1 MLAMPL
7 SIVVGCGGSSTGGGT
22 TPPPPTTYTIGG
34 TVSGLTGTGLVLQD
48 NGGNNLSVSASGSF
62 TFSTAVNS
70 GATYSVTV
78 STQPTGQSCSVT
90 SGSGTASANVTNVQV
105 ACSNIT
111 YTVGG
116 TVSGLTGTGLVLQN
130 DGGNNLAVS
139 ASGSFTFSTAISS
152 GAAYSVTVLTQP
164 AGQSCS
170 VTSGSGT
177 ASANVTNVQVSCS
190 NLPPTTY
197 TIGGTV
203 SGLTGTGLVLQD
215 NGGNNLAVSA
225 SGSFTFSTAVSS
237 GAAYSVTVLTQPAGQ
252 SCTVTNGSGTAS
264 ANVTNVQVACS
275 AVTYTIGGTVSG
287 LDGGIGL
294 VLQDNGGNNL
304 TVSANG
310 AFTFSNSVASGA
322 AYSVTLP
329 TQTTGQ
335 ICTVT
340 NGSGTAS
347 ANVTNVQVVC
357 SNLYTIGGTISGL
370 TASGLVLADGTQTVS
385 PASGATAFTFPT
397 AVASGSS
404 YAITV
409 KTQPSGETCSV
420 TNGSGTAT
428 ANVSNV
434 QVTCTTT
441 TYTIGGT
448 VSGLTGT
455 GLVLQDNSGNN
466 LAVSASGS
474 FTFSTAVASGST
486 YSVTVL
492 TQPAGQSC
500 SVTNGSGTA
509 SANVSNVQVTC
520 AITTYTFGGT
530 VSGLTGTGLVL
541 FNGSTGDK
549 LPVSAN
555 GSFTFG
561 VTLPSGA
568 SYGVTVLTQPT
579 SQNCTVTNGN
589 GTISANVTNIL
600 VTCQNNSYTIGGTI
614 SGFTASGLVL
624 AEGSQTVSPASGATS
639 FTFPTAV
646 ASGTSYSVT
655 VQTQPSG
662 ETCTVT
668 NGSGTV
674 GSSNV
679 TGVAVSCAAN
689 TYTIGG
695 TISGLTASGLV
706 LADGSQTVSPGSG
719 ATSFTFTTAVTSGTS
734 YSVTVQT
741 QPSGETCTVTNG
753 SGTVGSSNVTGV
765 AVSCTASTYTIGGT
779 ISGLTASGLVL
790 ADGSQTV
797 SPGSGATSFTFPTGV
812 ASSTSYSVTVKTQP
826 SGETCTVTNGSGT
839 VGSINVTGVAVSCAA
854 NTYTIGGAISG
865 LTASGLVLADG
876 SQTVSPASGATSFTF
891 PTAVA
896 SGTSYS
902 VTVKTQPSGE
912 TCTVTNGSGTVG
924 SINVTGVAVSC
935 AANTYTIGGTVS
947 GLTGTG
953 LVLQDN
959 GGNNLA
965 VSANGAF
972 TFTNSVASGAAY
984 NVTVLTQPTG
994 QSCTVTNGS
1003 GTASANVTNVQVVCS
1018 TVYYTIGGTVSGL
1031 VGTGLVLQINGG
1043 DNLSVSTNG
1052 VFTFSDSFGS
1062 GYPYS
1067 VTVLTQPIGQS
1078 CTVSNG
1084 SGTATANVTNIQ
1096 VTCSNLNLYT
1106 IGGAVSGLS
1115 GTGLVLQD
1123 NGGNN
1128 LSVSANGAFTF
1139 SKSIYSGSPYSVTV
1153 FAQPTGQFCSVTNGS
1168 GTASANVTN
1177 VQIACLNLYTI
1188 GGSVSGLAGTG
1199 LVLQDNGG
1207 NNLSVSANG
1216 AFTFTNSVAS
1226 GSSYSVTVLA
1236 DPTGQFCSVTNSS
1249 GTASANVTNV
1259 QVACSIGYFIGGSVL
1274 GLSGTGLVL
1283 QDNGGNNLTV
1293 SANGA
1298 FTFTD
1303 SVASG
1308 AAYSV
1313 TVLTQPTG
1321 QSCTV
1326 TNNGSGTAKAN
1337 VTNVLITCVNDWIW
1351 SWMGG
1356 SSNGYKTG
1364 VYGTLGTAAST
1375 NIPGGRDG
1383 GVSWNDKSGNLWL
1396 FGGYDQDADVDHNDL
1411 WKFDPMLGTYGE
1423 WTWMGGSSIGNYS
1436 GVYGTLG
1443 TASSTNMPGARDS
1456 AVSWMDTS
1464 GNLWLFGGEGDATNA
1479 AGDLNDLWKFDPSIG
1494 TNGEWTWMGGSS
1506 TLVELP
1512 DASWGNTG
1520 VYGTLGTAAST
1531 NIPGGRYGAVSWM
1544 DTSGNLWLFGGF
1556 AVDST
1561 GAEEGYLNDL
1571 WMFNPNLG
1579 SFGEW
1584 TWEGGCASVNVG
1596 YSNQFQEGCSATYG
1610 TLYGA
1615 SGGNI
1620 PGGRIG
1626 ATVWIDSS
1634 GNTWLFGGYGY
1645 DANGNLGYLND
1656 LWTFSWVYDPKT
1668 GTNGEWAWWG
1678 GSSTVGSNCPVVNG
1692 NPICGRPGVYGT
1704 LGTLATGNIPG
1715 SRKGAV
1721 KWTDASGNLWLF
1733 GGYGFDANGN
1743 LGDLNDLWVFSTF
1756 TDQWAW
1762 MGGSST
1768 VNHSGVYGTLGTPAT
1783 GNIPGSRGSAVSW
1796 SDTSG
1801 NFWLFGGE
1809 GYYSTGTAGALNDLW
1824 EYQP

>member
-1 MLAMPL
+1 MRIWGRLCVFVMLAMPL

-139 ASGSFTFSTAISS
+139 ASGSFTFSTA
-152 GAAYSVTVLTQP
+152 
-164 AGQSCS
+164 
-170 VTSGSGT
+170 
-177 ASANVTNVQVSCS
+177 
-190 NLPPTTY
+190 
-197 TIGGTV
+197 
-203 SGLTGTGLVLQD
+203 
-215 NGGNNLAVSA
+215 
-225 SGSFTFSTAVSS
+225 VSS

-252 SCTVTNGSGTAS
+252 SCTVTIGSGTAS

-357 SNLYTIGGTISGL
+357 SSLYTIGGTISGL

-679 TGVAVSCAAN
+679 TGVAVSC
-689 TYTIGG
+689 
-695 TISGLTASGLV
+695 
-706 LADGSQTVSPGSG
+706 
-719 ATSFTFTTAVTSGTS
+719 
-734 YSVTVQT
+734 
-741 QPSGETCTVTNG
+741 
-753 SGTVGSSNVTGV
+753 
-765 AVSCTASTYTIGGT
+765 TASTYTIGGT

-790 ADGSQTV
+790 AEGSQTV

-812 ASSTSYSVTVKTQP
+812 ASS
-826 SGETCTVTNGSGT
+826 
-839 VGSINVTGVAVSCAA
+839 
-854 NTYTIGGAISG
+854 
-865 LTASGLVLADG
+865 
-876 SQTVSPASGATSFTF
+876 
-891 PTAVA
+891 
-896 SGTSYS
+896 TSYS

-1043 DNLSVSTNG
+1043 DNLSVRSKG

-1067 VTVLTQPIGQS
+1067 VTVITQPKGQR

-1084 SGTATANVTNIQ
+1084 
-1096 VTCSNLNLYT
+1096 
-1106 IGGAVSGLS
+1106 
-1115 GTGLVLQD
+1115 
-1123 NGGNN
+1123 
-1128 LSVSANGAFTF
+1128 
-1139 SKSIYSGSPYSVTV
+1139 
-1153 FAQPTGQFCSVTNGS
+1153 
-1168 GTASANVTN
+1168 
-1177 VQIACLNLYTI
+1177 
-1188 GGSVSGLAGTG
+1188 
-1199 LVLQDNGG
+1199 
-1207 NNLSVSANG
+1207 
-1216 AFTFTNSVAS
+1216 
-1226 GSSYSVTVLA
+1226 
-1236 DPTGQFCSVTNSS
+1236 
-1249 GTASANVTNV
+1249 
-1259 QVACSIGYFIGGSVL
+1259 
-1274 GLSGTGLVL
+1274 
-1283 QDNGGNNLTV
+1283 
-1293 SANGA
+1293 
-1298 FTFTD
+1298 
-1303 SVASG
+1303 
-1308 AAYSV
+1308 
-1313 TVLTQPTG
+1313 
-1321 QSCTV
+1321 
-1326 TNNGSGTAKAN
+1326 
-1337 VTNVLITCVNDWIW
+1337 
-1351 SWMGG
+1351 
-1356 SSNGYKTG
+1356 
-1364 VYGTLGTAAST
+1364 
-1375 NIPGGRDG
+1375 R
-1383 GVSWNDKSGNLWL
+1383 
-1396 FGGYDQDADVDHNDL
+1396 
-1411 WKFDPMLGTYGE
+1411 
-1423 WTWMGGSSIGNYS
+1423 
-1436 GVYGTLG
+1436 
-1443 TASSTNMPGARDS
+1443 
-1456 AVSWMDTS
+1456 
-1464 GNLWLFGGEGDATNA
+1464 
-1479 AGDLNDLWKFDPSIG
+1479 
-1494 TNGEWTWMGGSS
+1494 
-1506 TLVELP
+1506 
-1512 DASWGNTG
+1512 
-1520 VYGTLGTAAST
+1520 
-1531 NIPGGRYGAVSWM
+1531 
-1544 DTSGNLWLFGGF
+1544 
-1556 AVDST
+1556 
-1561 GAEEGYLNDL
+1561 
-1571 WMFNPNLG
+1571 
-1579 SFGEW
+1579 
-1584 TWEGGCASVNVG
+1584 
-1596 YSNQFQEGCSATYG
+1596 
-1610 TLYGA
+1610 
-1615 SGGNI
+1615 
-1620 PGGRIG
+1620 
-1626 ATVWIDSS
+1626 
-1634 GNTWLFGGYGY
+1634 
-1645 DANGNLGYLND
+1645 
-1656 LWTFSWVYDPKT
+1656 
-1668 GTNGEWAWWG
+1668 
-1678 GSSTVGSNCPVVNG
+1678 
-1692 NPICGRPGVYGT
+1692 
-1704 LGTLATGNIPG
+1704 
-1715 SRKGAV
+1715 
-1721 KWTDASGNLWLF
+1721 
-1733 GGYGFDANGN
+1733 
-1743 LGDLNDLWVFSTF
+1743 
-1756 TDQWAW
+1756 
-1762 MGGSST
+1762 
-1768 VNHSGVYGTLGTPAT
+1768 
-1783 GNIPGSRGSAVSW
+1783 
-1796 SDTSG
+1796 
-1801 NFWLFGGE
+1801 
-1809 GYYSTGTAGALNDLW
+1809 
-1824 EYQP
+1824 

>member
-1 MLAMPL
+1 MRIWGRLCVFVMLAMPL

-130 DGGNNLAVS
+130 D
-139 ASGSFTFSTAISS
+139 
-152 GAAYSVTVLTQP
+152 
-164 AGQSCS
+164 
-170 VTSGSGT
+170 
-177 ASANVTNVQVSCS
+177 
-190 NLPPTTY
+190 
-197 TIGGTV
+197 
-203 SGLTGTGLVLQD
+203 
-215 NGGNNLAVSA
+215 GGNNLAVSA

-812 ASSTSYSVTVKTQP
+812 ASS
-826 SGETCTVTNGSGT
+826 
-839 VGSINVTGVAVSCAA
+839 
-854 NTYTIGGAISG
+854 
-865 LTASGLVLADG
+865 
-876 SQTVSPASGATSFTF
+876 
-891 PTAVA
+891 
-896 SGTSYS
+896 TSYS